1 MASKEALFIAL
12 DVSDSMRPH
21 LDDVTGAVQR
31 MLCDRIFHSKQDA
44 VGLLK
49 AGADATDNEVAL
61 QMGGYDHIAVV
72 GSMGPVGMKRIENVG
87 AIHAESGRAD
97 LIDAVVVA
105 ADAIARY
112 VRKNKWSKRVLLVSD
127 GATSR
132 AELDEEQ
139 VADIASQLADNHIV
153 LETWAALAR
162 LGARL
167 DALGKPDKPKPFV
180 AREWSEAKRVWSE
193 PRAKATKST
202 AAYRGPLAL
211 GGSGGGFLP
220 VRVWRKVAASNSAP
234 VLFKSWVL
242 KSDLDTQ
249 VRPNE
254 MVAAYR
260 YGRDVIPVAGA
271 LEENMRYGVPEKC
284 LELHG
289 FVPRASVPRHYLL
302 GPSEVLVGDDAVAG
316 ADKAVQALC
325 YVLDEERL
333 LGIARYA
340 RSKGLAPRL
349 AVLWPSASGCLHLN
363 ILPFSDEARISELEP
378 QARALLRRPKDV
390 LNPQH
395 ARLQQIVVHRALHK
409 SEALPPPPPRL
420 MVSTGESAVLL
431 DAMAQMRSCL
441 LSLFDKAGRPDDP
454 AARKG
459 FDCLRALRSA
469 CIKEDEPD
477 KYNELLK
484 SVKAQWLGESGD
496 AAPSRE
502 PFWRVLCEDSAL
514 SAGLIS
520 SSENDDSSVSAAEAR
535 AFLRESSAPAPA
547 AAPAAAA
554 SKPADGEEE
563 DDYDDLE

>member
-139 VADIASQLADNHIV
+139 VADIASQLADNDIV
-153 LETWAALAR
+153 LEVAALGPLGEEVRAARAPSSAAGPPPQSEAGETWAALAR

-234 VLFKSWVL
+234 VLFKSVTKTRAAAAADDGAAAPSESVKSEVQWVL

-249 VRPNE
+249 VRPDE
-254 MVAAYR
+254 MVASYR

-271 LEENMRYGVPEKC
+271 LEEKMRYGVPEKC

-363 ILPFSDEARISELEP
+363 ILPFSDEVK
-378 QARALLRRPKDV
+378 ALQWP
-390 LNPQH
+390 P
-395 ARLQQIVVHRALHK
+395 
-409 SEALPPPPPRL
+409 LPPSLAVPP
-420 MVSTGESAVLL
+420 SAEQRAAADALVDALDL
-431 DAMAQMRSCL
+431 DA
-441 LSLFDKAGRPDDP
+441 
-454 AARKG
+454 AA
-459 FDCLRALRSA
+459 
-469 CIKEDEPD
+469 
-477 KYNELLK
+477 
-484 SVKAQWLGESGD
+484 
-496 AAPSRE
+496 
-502 PFWRVLCEDSAL
+502 WRGAD
-514 SAGLIS
+514 
-520 SSENDDSSVSAAEAR
+520 AEAR
-535 AFLRESSAPAPA
+535 HPQGLLARRATPRAP
-547 AAPAAAA
+547 
-554 SKPADGEEE
+554 
-563 DDYDDLE
+563 

>member
-49 AGADATDNEVAL
+49 AGAEATDNEVAL

-87 AIHAESGRAD
+87 AIHAESGCAD
-97 LIDAVVVA
+97 LIDAVGVA

-139 VADIASQLADNHIV
+139 VADIASQLADNDIV
-153 LETWAALAR
+153 LEVAALGPLGEEVRAARAPSSAAGPPLQSEAGETWAALAR

-193 PRAKATKST
+193 PRAKPTKST

-220 VRVWRKVAASNSAP
+220 VRVWRKGVASNSAP
-234 VLFKSWVL
+234 VLFKSVTKTRAAGAADAVDDGAAAPSESVLHDVQWVL

-249 VRPNE
+249 VKPDE
-254 MVAAYR
+254 WVSGYR

-271 LEENMRYGVPEKC
+271 LEEKMRYGVPEKC

-363 ILPFSDEARISELEP
+363 ILPFSDEVK
-378 QARALLRRPKDV
+378 ALQWP
-390 LNPQH
+390 P
-395 ARLQQIVVHRALHK
+395 
-409 SEALPPPPPRL
+409 LPPSLAAPP
-420 MVSTGESAVLL
+420 SAEQRAAADALVDALVL
-431 DAMAQMRSCL
+431 DA
-441 LSLFDKAGRPDDP
+441 
-454 AARKG
+454 AA
-459 FDCLRALRSA
+459 
-469 CIKEDEPD
+469 
-477 KYNELLK
+477 
-484 SVKAQWLGESGD
+484 
-496 AAPSRE
+496 
-502 PFWRVLCEDSAL
+502 WRGAD
-514 SAGLIS
+514 
-520 SSENDDSSVSAAEAR
+520 AEAR
-535 AFLRESSAPAPA
+535 HPQGLLARRATPRAP
-547 AAPAAAA
+547 
-554 SKPADGEEE
+554 
-563 DDYDDLE
+563 